1 MLHKFYT
8 PVYLP
13 RCIYTYIKIS
23 MFPNINK
30 TVTAAFITFIYKTF
44 KCISANNTVLDFL
57 SFKNFLLEWA

>member
-1 MLHKFYT
+1 
-8 PVYLP
+8 
-13 RCIYTYIKIS
+13 